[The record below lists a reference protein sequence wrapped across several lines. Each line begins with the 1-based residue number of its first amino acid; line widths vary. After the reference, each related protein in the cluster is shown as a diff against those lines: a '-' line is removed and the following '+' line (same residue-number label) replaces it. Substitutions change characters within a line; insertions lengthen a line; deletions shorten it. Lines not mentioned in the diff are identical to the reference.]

1 MEEGRSAFRILTR
14 EPTKKRPLEMP
25 RCRWEDNIRIDLEEI
40 TEVKREWRRLYDEEL
55 SSFYRSP
62 NMVMSIKS
70 RKLSWA
76 GDVVRIEEGRSA
88 SKIITGKPTEK
99 RPLARPKPR
108 WKDNIRNDLKEI
120 GLIRGIGFIG
130 IIGMP
135 L

>member
-1 MEEGRSAFRILTR
+1 MEEGRSAF
-14 EPTKKRPLEMP
+14 
-25 RCRWEDNIRIDLEEI
+25 
-40 TEVKREWRRLYDEEL
+40 
-55 SSFYRSP
+55 
-62 NMVMSIKS
+62 
-70 RKLSWA
+70 
-76 GDVVRIEEGRSA
+76 
-88 SKIITGKPTEK
+88 KIITGKPTEK